1 MQSVQCNPTG
11 RELGESIRQP
21 YSPLCVLCPASA
33 FHWVNLIGTPEGKGT
48 LTGVVHTESVI
59 QGTKQS
65 GHGEGKFMSKQSH
78 SECVNASWAWI

>member
-11 RELGESIRQP
+11 RELGESILQP
-21 YSPLCVLCPASA
+21 YSPLCVLCPARAS
-33 FHWVNLIGTPEGKGT
+33 HWVNVIGTQRARE

-65 GHGEGKFMSKQSH
+65 GRGEGKFTSKQSH